1 MGTTARSLKGSLS
14 KGWEIFADRGIS
26 AHVPFYVPI
35 ENGIIRLKNDCLVS
49 TLRLTGF
56 SFETADIE
64 TINML
69 QRQRN
74 AAFRAISSIGSFAL
88 YTHVVRR
95 KVAPSLPAT
104 FADPFIQRLDDVYQA
119 SISRNEMFVNDTY
132 VSLVVRPLFKQ
143 GSALSRIMGIGGDVV
158 RKEQLRSIRDKL
170 VEATKALE
178 KSLATYG
185 PKVLRDVQRVQ
196 VDLGNGK
203 TIYRDFCKIWRSMR
217 VHPKP
222 GFRSNA
228 NFSTRC

>member
-1 MGTTARSLKGSLS
+1 
-14 KGWEIFADRGIS
+14 
-26 AHVPFYVPI
+26 
-35 ENGIIRLKNDCLVS
+35 
-49 TLRLTGF
+49 
-56 SFETADIE
+56 
-64 TINML
+64 ML

-143 GSALSRIMGIGGDVV
+143 GSALSRIMGVGGDVV

-178 KSLATYG
+178 KSLAAYG
-185 PKVLRDVQRVQ
+185 PKVLRDVC
-196 VDLGNGK
+196 LLY
-203 TIYRDFCKIWRSMR
+203 TSPSPRDS
-217 VHPKP
+217 
-222 GFRSNA
+222 
-228 NFSTRC
+228 